1 MKTRDRMRRLF
12 PTLDSLEQDSL
23 RDTIN
28 RMTRSMMGSW
38 ENMSRKERSESVST
52 MLAELNRKMDAM
64 ERGRELLAEQSA
76 DTPRRPMTNPSETST
91 PPSSKM
97 PTGGS
102 SDGITRDQAIA
113 IANHLRRSNPDLP
126 ERCTSAV
133 RVTEE
138 APGGLYRVWD
148 DEPAWYVWFLTNT
161 CGLAS
166 SFVLV
171 VSKRTGEVIGGG
183 SAGDEG

>member
-1 MKTRDRMRRLF
+1 MKTRDRMRLF

-38 ENMSRKERSESVST
+38 ENMSRKERSESVSM
-52 MLAELNRKMDAM
+52 MLAELNRRMDAM

-76 DTPRRPMTNPSETST
+76 GTPQNPMTST

-97 PTGGS
+97 PTVGS
-102 SDGITRDQAIA
+102 SGGIARDQAIA
-113 IANHLRRSNPDLP
+113 IANQLRRSDSDLP